1 MPSVEKVRGTQS
13 FVNVMAAVWKRPSLS
28 VLEILWRWVIGA
40 PILAV
45 VLFEGL
51 RVAHAI
57 SLNMAALEAMTVFQP
72 VAAFRTIHAS
82 VAVIAP
88 VARPIAGWLIPVVVA
103 GWLVTSAL
111 GRTVVLRRLDSTLR
125 ARPLTLLAL
134 GTLRAALLSGF
145 WLLCFWLI
153 VKSGKIAITGP
164 AAHGGEADVVLYCA
178 LIICGTL
185 MLYVVW
191 GIVSWPLYVA
201 PLLAMQR
208 NVGPMAALK
217 AAFGNRAARGK
228 LVEINLVMNIVR
240 ISLIVLAMVFS
251 ASPLPFTSVETQT
264 FLYWWWACMMLLY
277 FASSDY
283 FHVVRLAAYL
293 SLWRA
298 YDFSS

>member
-1 MPSVEKVRGTQS
+1 MGSVWR
-13 FVNVMAAVWKRPSLS
+13 RPSLS

-40 PILAV
+40 PILAL

-51 RVAHAI
+51 KVAHGI
-57 SLNMAALEAMTVFQP
+57 SLDMAALEAMTVFQP
-72 VAAFRTIHAS
+72 VAAFRTIHSA
-82 VAVIAP
+82 VAVIFP
-88 VARPIAGWLIPVVVA
+88 VARPIGVWLIPVVVA
-103 GWLVTSAL
+103 AWLVASAL
-111 GRTVVLRRLDSTLR
+111 GRTVVLRRFDSTLR

-145 WLLCFWLI
+145 WVFCYWLI
-153 VKSGKIAITGP
+153 VESGKIAITGP
-164 AAHGGEADVVLYCA
+164 AEHGGEPNVVLYCA

-185 MLYVVW
+185 ILYVVW

-217 AAFGNRAARGK
+217 ASFGSRAVRGK
-228 LVEINLVMNIVR
+228 LIEINLVMNIVR
-240 ISLIVLAMVFS
+240 IALIVLAMVFS
-251 ASPLPFTSVETQT
+251 ASPLPFTSVETQM
-264 FLYWWWACMMLLY
+264 FLDCWWTGVVLLY

>member
-1 MPSVEKVRGTQS
+1 MG
-13 FVNVMAAVWKRPSLS
+13 AVWRRPSLS
-28 VLEILWRWVIGA
+28 VLEILWRWAIGA

-51 RVAHAI
+51 RVAHGI
-57 SLNMAALEAMTVFQP
+57 SLNMAALKAMTVFQP
-72 VAAFRTIHAS
+72 VAAFGTIHAA
-82 VAVIAP
+82 VAGIVP
-88 VARPIAGWLIPVVVA
+88 VARPIAVWLIPVVVA
-103 GWLVTSAL
+103 GWLVASAL

-125 ARPLTLLAL
+125 ARPLTLLVL
-134 GTLRAALLSGF
+134 CTLRAALLSGF
-145 WLLCFWLI
+145 WLLWSSLM
-153 VKSGKIAITGP
+153 VESGKIAITGP
-164 AAHGGEADVVLYCA
+164 AAHGGEPDVVLYCA
-178 LIICGTL
+178 MIICGTL
-185 MLYVVW
+185 ILYVAW
-191 GIVSWPLYVA
+191 GVVSWPLYVA

-208 NVGPMAALK
+208 NVGPGTALK
-217 AAFGNRAARGK
+217 AAFGRRAVRGK
-228 LVEINLVMNIVR
+228 LIEINLVMNIVR

-264 FLYWWWACMMLLY
+264 FLNCWWTGMMLLY

>member
-1 MPSVEKVRGTQS
+1 MG
-13 FVNVMAAVWKRPSLS
+13 AVWRRPSLA
-28 VLEILWRWVIGA
+28 VLEIVWRWVIGA
-40 PILAV
+40 PILVV

-51 RVAHAI
+51 RVAHGI
-57 SLNMAALEAMTVFQP
+57 SLNMAALQAITVFQP
-72 VAAFRTIHAS
+72 VAAFRTIHAAI
-82 VAVIAP
+82 AVIVP
-88 VARPIAGWLIPVVVA
+88 VARPIAVWLIPVVVA
-103 GWLVTSAL
+103 GWLVASAL
-111 GRTVVLRRLDSTLR
+111 GRTVVLRRFDSTLR

-134 GTLRAALLSGF
+134 GTLRAALLSTF
-145 WLLCFWLI
+145 WLLGFWLI
-153 VKSGKIAITGP
+153 VESGKIAITGP

-185 MLYVVW
+185 ILYVVW

-201 PLLAMQR
+201 PLLAMQH

-217 AAFGNRAARGK
+217 AAFRSRAVRGK

-240 ISLIVLAMVFS
+240 ISLIVLTMVFS

-264 FLYWWWACMMLLY
+264 FLNCWWTGVILLY
-277 FASSDY
+277 FVASDY

-298 YDFSS
+298 YDSSS